1 MYHNSLDQ
9 PVWGYPGLFLI
20 FAALGNTDADHLVHT
35 AFFLLTSFLGISSQ
49 GGRITRLRSS

>member
-35 AFFLLTSFLGISSQ
+35 AFFLLTSFLGNAE
-49 GGRITRLRSS
+49 TLKPFL